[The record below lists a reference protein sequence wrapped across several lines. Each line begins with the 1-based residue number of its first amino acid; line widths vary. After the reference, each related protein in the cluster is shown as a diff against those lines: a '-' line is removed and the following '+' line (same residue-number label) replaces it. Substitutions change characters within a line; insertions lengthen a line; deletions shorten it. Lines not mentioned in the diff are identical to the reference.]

1 MFCAPV
7 ISLLR
12 GKIVDGTFRL
22 SVSDYVTPFQM
33 SERRGAACYVPL
45 ASSGDLIERK

>member
-1 MFCAPV
+1 MLHALV

-12 GKIVDGTFRL
+12 GEIVDRTFRL
-22 SVSDYVTPFQM
+22 SVSDHVTPFQM
-33 SERRGAACYVPL
+33 SERRGTACYVPL